1 MIKRITLF
9 WILLLAMPF
18 VALAKDFL
26 VVDFGAKGNGVTDDA
41 SAIQKT
47 IDACSQAGGG
57 NVVFSANHTFLSGP
71 DLRHR
76 RDPADHRVC
85 SVFPPQI
92 SAKVFSLS
100 REILPA
106 FLRIRKGVGI
116 WMQLRE
122 EKRSGRS

>member
-57 NVVFSANHTFLSGP
+57 MS
-71 DLRHR
+71 
-76 RDPADHRVC
+76 
-85 SVFPPQI
+85 
-92 SAKVFSLS
+92 FSLLIIHS
-100 REILPA
+100 
-106 FLRIRKGVGI
+106 FLD
-116 WMQLRE
+116 Q
-122 EKRSGRS
+122 SN